1 MSFRRRRKKKDR
13 RRFRGVYLLPN
24 LITTASLFAGF
35 YAIVAAMDGRFYSA
49 AIAILVALVLDG
61 LDGRVARMT
70 KSTSDF
76 GVQYDSLA
84 DLVVFGVAP
93 ALLVYLWALKG
104 LPYKQFGWVAAFLF
118 VVCGALRLARFNVQ
132 QGSMDPRY
140 FNGLPIPAAATLVA
154 TSILFYY
161 EIGEWAPERHV
172 YILAM
177 IYLLSF
183 LMVSNVKYVSFKKMD
198 LFQRH
203 PFHSLVAA
211 VLIFVVVATAPT
223 IMGFLLMAAYVASG
237 PISTFIYHR
246 RAALTP
252 KGEGETPPAKLTGSQ
267 GLDLGGGGEA
277 QSRPD

>member
-24 LITTASLFAGF
+24 LITTGSLFSGF
-35 YAIVAAMDGRFYSA
+35 YAIVASMDGRFYPA
-49 AIAILVALVLDG
+49 AWAILIAMILDG

-70 KSTSDF
+70 KTTSGF

-84 DLVVFGVAP
+84 DLVAFGVAP
-93 ALLVYLWALKG
+93 GIMTYLWALKDF
-104 LPYKQFGWVAAFLF
+104 KQFGWAAAFLF

-132 QGSMDPRY
+132 QGTFDPRY
-140 FNGLPIPAAATLVA
+140 FNGLPIPAAAVMVA
-154 TSILFYY
+154 SSVAFYHEMGWISQGSTFILGMMY
-161 EIGEWAPERHV
+161 V
-172 YILAM
+172 
-177 IYLLSF
+177 LSF
-183 LMVSNVKYVSFKKMD
+183 LMVSNVKYISFKKVE
-198 LFQRH
+198 LFRRH
-203 PFHSLVAA
+203 PFHTLVGL
-211 VLIFVVVATAPT
+211 VLIFVVVATAPN

-237 PISTFIYHR
+237 PISTIMYHR
-246 RAALTP
+246 RQVLTP

>member
-1 MSFRRRRKKKDR
+1 MSFRRRRKKKDKW
-13 RRFRGVYLLPN
+13 RFRGVYLLPN

-35 YAIVAAMDGRFYSA
+35 YAIIASIDGRFYQA
-49 AIAILVALVLDG
+49 AIAILVSLVLDG
-61 LDGRVARMT
+61 LDGRIARMT

-84 DLVVFGVAP
+84 DLVAFGVAP
-93 ALLVYLWALKG
+93 GIMVYLWALK
-104 LPYKQFGWVAAFLF
+104 PFQQFGWVAAFLF

-140 FNGLPIPAAATLVA
+140 FNGLPIPAAATMIA
-154 TSILFYY
+154 TSIIFYY
-161 EIGEWAPERHV
+161 EIGEWAPQRYI
-172 YILAM
+172 YILVM

-183 LMVSNVKYVSFKKMD
+183 LMVSNVKYVSFKKME
-198 LFQRH
+198 LFRRH

-237 PISTFIYHR
+237 PVSTFMYYR
-246 RAALTP
+246 RPALP
-252 KGEGETPPAKLTGSQ
+252 DKGESPTAPSNLAKP
-267 GLDLGGGGEA
+267 GLDLSEGGEA
-277 QSRPD
+277 RKQA